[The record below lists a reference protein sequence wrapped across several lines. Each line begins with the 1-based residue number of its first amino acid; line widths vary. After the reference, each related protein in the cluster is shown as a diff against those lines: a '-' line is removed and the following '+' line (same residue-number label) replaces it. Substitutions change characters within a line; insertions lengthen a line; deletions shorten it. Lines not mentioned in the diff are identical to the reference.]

1 MIKTTNGIRL
11 YDQLERLFAVIEYH
25 EGQQLKQLKSEI
37 ESIFADK
44 KVSYIIVGKEK
55 FREQLEKES
64 NLFVSTKSL
73 NLIGKW
79 NNKANISM
87 LKTTEKKFVIYLC
100 HEYGKLVKKIRNSFD
115 RAIHVGLKTEKMAN
129 FDLSFAI
136 AEGKRNE
143 FLNQT
148 KKYLN
153 KL

>member
-55 FREQLEKES
+55 LREQLEKES

-79 NNKANISM
+79 NKISYHR
-87 LKTTEKKFVIYLC
+87 FSS
-100 HEYGKLVKKIRNSFD
+100 R
-115 RAIHVGLKTEKMAN
+115 
-129 FDLSFAI
+129 
-136 AEGKRNE
+136 
-143 FLNQT
+143 
-148 KKYLN
+148 KYIIWQQMVC
-153 KL
+153 